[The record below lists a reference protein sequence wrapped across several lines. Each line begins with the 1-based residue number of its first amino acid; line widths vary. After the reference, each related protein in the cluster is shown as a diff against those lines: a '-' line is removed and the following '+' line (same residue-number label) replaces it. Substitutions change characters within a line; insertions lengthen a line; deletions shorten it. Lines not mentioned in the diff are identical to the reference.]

1 MAAVATYV
9 IAGLVVAF
17 YASIVTLA
25 VYPFYLVA
33 RNVVRAL
40 RRRRAARA
48 GAVVASPAL
57 EPWRRV
63 ALKGGL
69 ALGVVL
75 LVAAI
80 LIPLYAGVGSRA
92 RVAKAQ
98 ADLRSL
104 ASAAAIYG
112 AHMGAPPA
120 TLDAL
125 TQTAR
130 NARGEVAGPFMAQ
143 IPTAPSGFTP
153 YSYRVAPDG
162 RAFTLTTAG
171 DGHTVI
177 VP

>member
-9 IAGLVVAF
+9 IAGLLVAF

-48 GAVVASPAL
+48 GAVVASPAP

-63 ALKGGL
+63 ALKGGP

-104 ASAAAIYG
+104 ASAATIYS
-112 AHMGAPPA
+112 AYMGAPPA

-125 TQTAR
+125 TKGAD
-130 NARGEVAGPFMAQ
+130 
-143 IPTAPSGFTP
+143 
-153 YSYRVAPDG
+153 PDRALRLHALRLPG
-162 RAFTLTTAG
+162 RARRPRLHAHDRGRRPHRNRPVSAG
-171 DGHTVI
+171 RSR
-177 VP
+177 